1 MKSLVWLCAAALA
14 LAAIVSAVAQDR
26 SSGTM
31 SPPKILTI
39 TREFVKPGKTGAMH
53 DKTETAFVQAMTRAK
68 VSTHYLGMNS
78 ITGKSRSLFFTGYDS
93 LDAWE
98 KDVASQQKNAML
110 SAALDRANAADGE
123 LLDSLDIGA
132 FMYSAEYSLNQQA
145 EHATPA
151 TRYFIV
157 DVYHVKPGH
166 HKEWDDAVKMV
177 VEGYKKSQP
186 EAHWACY
193 ESLYGAP
200 EGTYLFITAL
210 KSANEIDHVLAHD
223 KDFMAA
229 MGEDGMKKL
238 EEFSAATIESSES
251 NLFALNPN
259 MSYVPAEWL
268 KADDFWKPKGGNSV
282 AAAPKKPAEKPAEKT
297 GAGQ

>member
-1 MKSLVWLCAAALA
+1 MKSLKWLCAAALA
-14 LAAIVSAVAQDR
+14 LAAVSSVVAQEQ
-26 SSGTM
+26 SSGAM
-31 SPPKILTI
+31 SPPKVLTI
-39 TREFVKPGKTGAMH
+39 IREFVKPGKTGAMH
-53 DKTETAFVQAMTRAK
+53 DKSETAFVQAMARAK
-68 VSTHYLGMNS
+68 SPTHYLGMNS
-78 ITGKSRSLFFTGYDS
+78 VTGKSRALFFAGYDS
-93 LDAWE
+93 FDAWE
-98 KDVASQQKNAML
+98 KDVVSQQKNAVL
-110 SAALDRANAADGE
+110 SAALDRAGVADGE
-123 LLDSLDIGA
+123 LLDSMDTAA
-132 FMYSAEYSLNQQA
+132 FIYNAEYSINQQA

-151 TRYFIV
+151 TRYFQV

-166 HKEWDDAVKMV
+166 HKEWDEAVKMV
-177 VEGYKKSQP
+177 MEGYKKSQLG
-186 EAHWACY
+186 AHWACY

-200 EGTYLFITAL
+200 EGTYLFISAF
-210 KSANEIDHVLAHD
+210 KSANEVDGIIAHN

-238 EEFSAATIESSES
+238 EEIAGTTIESDES

-268 KADDFWKPKGGNSV
+268 KADDFWKTKGGNSV

>member
-14 LAAIVSAVAQDR
+14 LAAVCSAAAQDQ

-39 TREFVKPGKTGAMH
+39 TREYVKPGKAGAMH
-53 DKTETAFVQAMTRAK
+53 DKTETAFVQAMAHSK
-68 VSTHYLGMNS
+68 VPTHYLGMNS
-78 ITGKSRSLFFTGYDS
+78 VTGKSRSLFFTGYES

-110 SAALDRANAADGE
+110 AAALDRANVADGE
-123 LLDSLDIGA
+123 LLDSMDTAA
-132 FMYSAEYSLNQQA
+132 FRYNTDYSLNQQA

-151 TRYFIV
+151 TRYFQV
-157 DVYHVKPGH
+157 SVYHLKPGH
-166 HKEWDDAVKMV
+166 HKEWDEGVKMV
-177 VEGYKKSQP
+177 VEGYKKAQP

-200 EGTYLFITAL
+200 ENTYLFITAL
-210 KSANEIDHVLAHD
+210 KSANEVDSVLAHD

-238 EEFSAATIESSES
+238 EELSAASIESSEA

-282 AAAPKKPAEKPAEKT
+282 AAAPKKPAEKPAEKS